1 MLRVRGPEATL
12 CRWSGCP
19 LLVVWLSEDSAGV
32 RLLGQM
38 RPCDYE
44 GAPALQAS
52 EEAKRHG
59 GLVDTL
65 VPDKGYTDMSG
76 TQATEKALLQRSR
89 VRGGGKLRPKA

>member
-1 MLRVRGPEATL
+1 MPW
-12 CRWSGCP
+12 RWSVCP
-19 LLVVWLSEDSAGV
+19 LLVVWLSENSAGV

-59 GLVDTL
+59 GPVNTL

-89 VRGGGKLRPKA
+89 VRRGGSSGPRHKQKG